1 MIGPNEYA
9 VHKLHS
15 SYRAESYVFITDG
28 KKVVSKGSVNLM
40 SIQR

>member
-1 MIGPNEYA
+1 MELAKRLIEPA
-9 VHKLHS
+9 
-15 SYRAESYVFITDG
+15 DG